1 VGLGRTLL
9 LGLIAGGT
17 ILLGM
22 PLGRLRRPVPS
33 LRAMLNAIAVGVLLF
48 LVWDVLS
55 AAWEPIDAALA
66 SVHDGKGGLGAALGY
81 GILFATGL
89 TVGLLGLV
97 GYERWLART
106 AAAPAK
112 VSSERTP
119 GVGPGTMAA
128 GELTRPRGLA
138 GWSPARRLALL
149 IAVGIGL
156 HNFAE
161 GLAIGQSAASGEIS
175 LAALLVIGF
184 ALHNATEGFGI
195 VAPLAAEQAAGGAS
209 GKAGGPSGKPG
220 GPLGKAGG
228 PLGKAG
234 GPSGKAGGPLGKAG
248 GASGKAVPGQADDVD
263 TRPSW
268 AFLLT
273 LAAIGGGPTALGA
286 AVGHSFTSQALAVAF
301 LTLAAGS
308 IIYVVIQLLA
318 LAGRTPNRTVVATGV
333 LIGLLAGFATD
344 AIVSAAGV

>member
-1 VGLGRTLL
+1 MGLGRTLL

-209 GKAGGPSGKPG
+209 GKAGGPSGK
-220 GPLGKAGG
+220 
-228 PLGKAG
+228 
-234 GPSGKAGGPLGKAG
+234 AGGPLGKAG

-273 LAAIGGGPTALGA
+273 LAAIGGGPTALGT